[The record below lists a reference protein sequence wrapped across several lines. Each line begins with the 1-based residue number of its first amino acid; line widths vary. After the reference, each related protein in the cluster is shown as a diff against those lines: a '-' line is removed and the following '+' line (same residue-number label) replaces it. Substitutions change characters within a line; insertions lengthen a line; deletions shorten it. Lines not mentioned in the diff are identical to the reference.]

1 MDLKGFQ
8 IPIQLQDLFNKI
20 FQKQESLYTREETPV
35 KVTYTYKE
43 RQYRGIPIPYI
54 DKIVI
59 EYASSYGTEVYT
71 GVRDEQGNLLST
83 RKVISKQNPATMVSG

>member
-43 RQYRGIPIPYI
+43 RQYRDVPVPYI

-71 GVRDEQGNLLST
+71 GVRDDRGNLLST
-83 RKVISKQNPATMVSG
+83 RKVISKQNPATMV